1 MLYLADIRHDFQE
14 KTLHLKLLAQCH
26 SEQVWQVLIQPE
38 FVQIKNARPPAV
50 TGLALVEL
58 AGDPAELGKVHG
70 PSIQMQDAK
79 IEDATDWL
87 LDVIGKFLK
96 TGVTAEFLQAETAR
110 AEQWRQ
116 ALTLQSQELGR
127 RTLELEARMG
137 QIQELEE
144 KLQHDRQDAADAP
157 ADAQP

>member
-1 MLYLADIRHDFQE
+1 MLYLADVSHDASTQR
-14 KTLHLKLLAQCH
+14 LHLRLIAQQRSEH
-26 SEQVWQVLIQPE
+26 SWQVIEEPE
-38 FVQIKNARPPAV
+38 SLVFDQSEAPSI

-58 AGDPAELGKVHG
+58 SNNNETFELQNAS
-70 PSIQMQDAK
+70 PWI
-79 IEDATDWL
+79 
-87 LDVIGKFLK
+87 LDIVRNFLS
-96 TGVTAEFLQAETAR
+96 TGVTADFLQQEAER

-144 KLQHDRQDAADAP
+144 KIKQDGDK
-157 ADAQP
+157 DCG

>member
-1 MLYLADIRHDFQE
+1 MLYLADVSYDAGSQN
-14 KTLHLKLLAQCH
+14 LHLRLMAQQH
-26 SEQVWQVLIQPE
+26 SEHSWQVIEEPRELAFTQNTLPS
-38 FVQIKNARPPAV
+38 V

-58 AGDPAELGKVHG
+58 AEDDAAFELR
-70 PSIQMQDAK
+70 DASSWVLE
-79 IEDATDWL
+79 IVRNYL
-87 LDVIGKFLK
+87 S
-96 TGVTAEFLQAETAR
+96 TGVTADFLQQEAER

-144 KLQHDRQDAADAP
+144 KIKQDGDKECG
-157 ADAQP
+157 

>member
-1 MLYLADIRHDFQE
+1 MLYLADVSHNASQKSLHMRLIAQQRSEQSWQVIE
-14 KTLHLKLLAQCH
+14 EPKTLTFDQ
-26 SEQVWQVLIQPE
+26 SE
-38 FVQIKNARPPAV
+38 PPTL

-58 AGDPAELGKVHG
+58 SNNDQTFELR
-70 PSIQMQDAK
+70 DASP
-79 IEDATDWL
+79 WV
-87 LDVIGKFLK
+87 LDVVRNYLSS
-96 TGVTAEFLQAETAR
+96 GVTADFLQQEAER

-144 KLQHDRQDAADAP
+144 KLKQDGDKECG
-157 ADAQP
+157 